1 MFPGAPQ
8 EKVTFALK
16 PFAEATVTVK
26 VADPLEFTVAL
37 VGATDGRKSQTC
49 NVAEAEWVS
58 GLLTPVIV
66 NG

>member
-1 MFPGAPQ
+1 MTLPS
-8 EKVTFALK
+8 K

-26 VADPLEFTVAL
+26 VADPPTLTVAL
-37 VGATDGRKSQTC
+37 VGETEGRKSQTC
-49 NVAEAEWVS
+49 NVAETEWLR